1 MTSHVA
7 RGVAGRQYC
16 SAMTDRELFP
26 DWLDT
31 NDEDDVPLSPTNESE
46 GRPAPRRRRI
56 ALRIVGIAALGLLI
70 VFVGVDRSIV
80 HRFEARMASLPS
92 RTYAVPFSLA
102 RGGRVDATALRER
115 LTSLGYREVAGDPA
129 EPGEFRRKGNDWIV
143 HLRTSVLPQG
153 KRGAFPV
160 ELRVRWGRL
169 GRITDL
175 RDGTRL
181 EAFTLEPEPLFTFYA
196 DLMEERRWT
205 PLEEVPEEM
214 VLAIVAVEDRRF
226 LRHHGIDLIGIG
238 RAMFANVRAAG
249 FVQGGSTITQQLAKN
264 LYGPGKRSLRRKL
277 LETAAALALEL
288 HYDKDEIFEAYL
300 NEVYLGQLGPV
311 AISGIGDASRFF
323 FGAHVQDLDLVRS
336 ALLAGMI
343 RNPGRYNPRRNAEQ
357 ARERRDLVLRL
368 MVEQELIDEDLA
380 ASATAA
386 PLGLGDAT
394 LSVDRLP
401 WIESYLEN
409 HMDPLGTD
417 SVPSRSGF
425 SVYTTFDA
433 RIQHA
438 AQSALESGLS
448 RLEQRIGPDATE
460 PLEGAVVVLRPA
472 DGAVLALVGGRDYRR
487 SQFNR
492 AIQARRPPGSTM
504 KPFVHLAAIE
514 RARHDGDF
522 EFTLA
527 SVLDDT
533 PLELRAGGQLWR
545 PTNYDRRHRGQV
557 SAREAL
563 ERSINV
569 PTVRAAMDVGLPAVV
584 EMARRCGIESE
595 LQAIPSLALGS
606 EEVSPLELAAAYAT
620 LANGGLRVR
629 PHALLAVVD
638 RDGDRTSLVSP
649 ETERAVGADSAYLIT
664 DVLVGAVERGTGRS
678 AARLGFTGTAAGKTG
693 SSDGLRDAWFVGYTP
708 NVLALVWVGYDDNR
722 PIGLSGAA
730 AALPIWVDLMQ
741 RLGADDADAFPQPAG
756 IVRRKVDPATGQRAT
771 RRCPEARHEIFL
783 RGAEPE
789 QPCERHGGT
798 ESRGFWR
805 RVFGK

>member
-1 MTSHVA
+1 MK
-7 RGVAGRQYC
+7 
-16 SAMTDRELFP
+16 DRELYQ
-26 DWLDT
+26 DWLGTD
-31 NDEDDVPLSPTNESE
+31 DEEDVPLSPTNERKR
-46 GRPAPRRRRI
+46 RPAPRRRRI
-56 ALRIVGIAALGLLI
+56 ALGVGCVVALGILV

-80 HRFEARMASLPS
+80 RRFEARMASLPS
-92 RTYAVPFSLA
+92 RTYAMPFSLA
-102 RGGRVDATALRER
+102 RGGRIDATVLHER
-115 LTSLGYREVAGDPA
+115 LTGLGYREVAGDPA
-129 EPGEFRRKGNDWIV
+129 EPGEFRRDGKDWIV

-153 KRGAFPV
+153 KREAFPV

-169 GRITDL
+169 ARIRDL
-175 RDGTRL
+175 RDDTRL
-181 EAFTLEPEPLFTFYA
+181 EALTLEPEPLFTFYA

-214 VLAIVAVEDRRF
+214 IMAIVAVEDRRF

-238 RAMFANVRAAG
+238 RAMFANVRAVG

-277 LETAAALALEL
+277 LEAAAAMALEL
-288 HYDKDEIFEAYL
+288 HYDKDEILEAYA

-323 FGAHVQDLDLVRS
+323 FGAHVQDLGLARS

-343 RNPGRYNPRRNAEQ
+343 RNPGRYNPRRHVEQ

-380 ASATAA
+380 ATAIA
-386 PLGLGDAT
+386 EPVGLGDAT
-394 LSVDRLP
+394 LSVERLP

-409 HMDPLGTD
+409 SMDPLGAE

-425 SVYTTFDA
+425 SVFTTFDA

-438 AQSALESGLS
+438 AQAALQSGLA
-448 RLEQRIGPDATE
+448 RLEQRIGPDATD
-460 PLEGAVVVLRPA
+460 PLEGAVVVLRPT
-472 DGAVLALVGGRDYRR
+472 DGAILALVGGRDYRR

-504 KPFVHLAAIE
+504 KPFVLLAAIE
-514 RARHDGDF
+514 RARHDGDY

-545 PTNYDRRHRGQV
+545 PANYDRRHRGQV

-563 ERSINV
+563 EQSINV

-606 EEVSPLELAAAYAT
+606 EGVSPLELAAAYAT
-620 LANGGLRVR
+620 LANGGLRAR
-629 PHALLAVVD
+629 PHALLALVD
-638 RDGDRTSLVSP
+638 RDGDRTSLVST
-649 ETERAVGADSAYLIT
+649 ETERVVGADSAYLIT

-693 SSDGLRDAWFVGYTP
+693 TSDGLRDAWFVGYTP
-708 NVLALVWVGYDDNR
+708 EVLALVWVGYDDNR

-741 RLGADDADAFPQPAG
+741 RLGVSDDDPFPRPAG

-771 RRCPEARHEIFL
+771 RRCPETRQEIFL
-783 RGAEPE
+783 RGTEPE
-789 QPCERHGGT
+789 QSCERHGGT

-805 RVFGK
+805 RVFGKR

>member
-425 SVYTTFDA
+425 SVFTTFDA

-487 SQFNR
+487 S
-492 AIQARRPPGSTM
+492 
-504 KPFVHLAAIE
+504 
-514 RARHDGDF
+514 
-522 EFTLA
+522 
-527 SVLDDT
+527 
-533 PLELRAGGQLWR
+533 
-545 PTNYDRRHRGQV
+545 
-557 SAREAL
+557 
-563 ERSINV
+563 
-569 PTVRAAMDVGLPAVV
+569 
-584 EMARRCGIESE
+584 
-595 LQAIPSLALGS
+595 
-606 EEVSPLELAAAYAT
+606 
-620 LANGGLRVR
+620 
-629 PHALLAVVD
+629 
-638 RDGDRTSLVSP
+638 
-649 ETERAVGADSAYLIT
+649 
-664 DVLVGAVERGTGRS
+664 
-678 AARLGFTGTAAGKTG
+678 
-693 SSDGLRDAWFVGYTP
+693 
-708 NVLALVWVGYDDNR
+708 
-722 PIGLSGAA
+722 
-730 AALPIWVDLMQ
+730 
-741 RLGADDADAFPQPAG
+741 
-756 IVRRKVDPATGQRAT
+756 
-771 RRCPEARHEIFL
+771 
-783 RGAEPE
+783 
-789 QPCERHGGT
+789 
-798 ESRGFWR
+798 
-805 RVFGK
+805 